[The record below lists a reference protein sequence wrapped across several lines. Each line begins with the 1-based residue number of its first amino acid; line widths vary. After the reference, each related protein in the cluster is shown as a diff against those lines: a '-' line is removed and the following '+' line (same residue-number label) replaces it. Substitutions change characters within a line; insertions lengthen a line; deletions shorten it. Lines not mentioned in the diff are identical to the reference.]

1 MKTPRIYISG
11 PLQAAKDLAA
21 ARSFYER
28 LAEICAEIGAEPY
41 IPHQRTDPE
50 LHDDAHPVHVFRRDR
65 QAIQECD
72 LLIAH
77 IGQPSSGVGAELGLA
92 FSAKQPI
99 IAIYRELERPSRFI
113 LGMLE
118 DYEAAAVISFG
129 DEEMLAGSL
138 EQAITELLKETRQRP
153 GSALRRIA

>member
-1 MKTPRIYISG
+1 MNPPRIYISG
-11 PLQAAKDLAA
+11 PLQAAKDLAV

-28 LAEICAEIGAEPY
+28 LARICTEAGAEPY
-41 IPHQRTDPE
+41 LPHKRTDPA
-50 LHDDAHPVHVFRRDR
+50 LHDDAHPVQVFRRDC
-65 QAIQECD
+65 QAIKQCD

-77 IGQPSSGVGAELGLA
+77 IGHPSSGVGAELGLA

-99 IAIYRELERPSRFI
+99 IAIYRESERPSRFI

-118 DYEAAAVISFG
+118 DYEAATVISFG
-129 DEEMLAGSL
+129 NEKALASSL
-138 EQAITELLKETRQRP
+138 DRAIAEQLNRAQRRA

>member
-1 MKTPRIYISG
+1 MNAPRIYISG
-11 PLQAAKDLAA
+11 PLQSAEDLAA

-28 LAEICAEIGAEPY
+28 LARICAEIGAEPY
-41 IPHQRTDPE
+41 IPHQQTDPA
-50 LHDDAHPVHVFRRDR
+50 LHNDAHPVQVFRRDCK
-65 QAIQECD
+65 AMQECD

-77 IGQPSSGVGAELGLA
+77 IGHPSSGVGAELGLA
-92 FSAKQPI
+92 FSAMQPI
-99 IAIYRELERPSRFI
+99 VAIYRESERPSRFV

-138 EQAITELLKETRQRP
+138 EQAITELLKETRQRH

>member
-1 MKTPRIYISG
+1 MNAPRIYISG
-11 PLQAAKDLAA
+11 PLQAAKDLSA

-28 LAEICAEIGAEPY
+28 LAKICAGIGAEPY
-41 IPHQRTDPE
+41 LPHQRTDPA
-50 LHDDAHPVHVFRRDR
+50 LHTDAHPIQVFRRDR
-65 QAIQECD
+65 QAMKECD

-92 FSAKQPI
+92 FTAEQPI
-99 IAIYRELERPSRFI
+99 IAIYRESERPSRFI

-118 DYEAAAVISFG
+118 DYERATVFAFEDEKVLADSLGRVI
-129 DEEMLAGSL
+129 A
-138 EQAITELLKETRQRP
+138 EQLNETPPQS